1 METKEELVNGIK
13 EWVQIDN
20 DVNKLRAQIKILNT
34 RKKDLTGT
42 LVNVMKKNEIDCF
55 DIKDGHISYK
65 KNVVKKPI
73 TGKSLFGALA
83 EYYKNDKTA
92 EELTKF
98 VLDNREEQVKETIK
112 RKIDTK

>member
-65 KNVVKKPI
+65 KNV
-73 TGKSLFGALA
+73 
-83 EYYKNDKTA
+83 
-92 EELTKF
+92 
-98 VLDNREEQVKETIK
+98 
-112 RKIDTK
+112 